1 MGSIGGGAHPSENP
15 CFYTPLYSKLWREK
29 NGAVQSSV
37 QAGLH
42 ILHVVSVLWRGRSPC
57 SHKTRAL
64 GDLQMLD
71 SEGREEAG
79 SFGTRVLS

>member
-1 MGSIGGGAHPSENP
+1 MGSIGGGAHPGENP